1 MTDLPNIPFS
11 AKLCLHYLV
20 NTRGGCGVSGCSD
33 FSLTLS
39 SFSLSFLYWFQ
50 PCFLFLCFYQFLL
63 PNVLSSIHNFFSL
76 PLSLS
81 LWSLQPHS
89 LTPTLQEILFPG
101 SGLQS
106 ALSCVLTF
114 LLSFPAKVLLSPSQL
129 LTCWNANTRGK
140 LPRSLKCCHEIKR
153 KTNQLPMYFCKLHK
167 ENDFD
172 KLLESEMLQI
182 GLWQTGYP
190 ANWCNAWGPH
200 TCPCQT
206 MLVPC
211 SIHIPFTGRANSLQD
226 TDSLMWS
233 LCVVSTSF
241 PIMPSRILLNF
252 QNPELTSLCKHLHAN
267 S

>member
-1 MTDLPNIPFS
+1 MVSSTPFS
-11 AKLCLHYLV
+11 HSHS
-20 NTRGGCGVSGCSD
+20 SGN
-33 FSLTLS
+33 TLS
-39 SFSLSFLYWFQ
+39 RIRSAVCTELCADFPSLFSCQS
-50 PCFLFLCFYQFLL
+50 PI
-63 PNVLSSIHNFFSL
+63 VSI
-76 PLSLS
+76 
-81 LWSLQPHS
+81 
-89 LTPTLQEILFPG
+89 PTLN
-101 SGLQS
+101 
-106 ALSCVLTF
+106 
-114 LLSFPAKVLLSPSQL
+114 LLECQ
-129 LTCWNANTRGK
+129 TRGK